1 MIASGTPAARMRGV
15 TLIEL
20 MIVVVIVGIIAT
32 MAFPAYRRY
41 VIRADRADAT
51 TALLQLA
58 AAQERWYLNHNSYT
72 ASLPD
77 LGFGSVTEGGKYAL
91 AIETADARGFQ
102 ARADAIAGQVD
113 DDKCPVFAIDHRGF
127 RYGGGGP
134 VGPATNEPDCWR
146 GR

>member
-1 MIASGTPAARMRGV
+1 MIAPETRAAATRGV

-20 MIVVVIVGIIAT
+20 MIVVVIIGILAT

-51 TALLQLA
+51 TALLRLA

-72 ASLPD
+72 SSLAD
-77 LGFGSVTEGGKYAL
+77 LGIEPVTTGGKYAL
-91 AIETADARGFQ
+91 AIDTADAVGFR
-102 ARADAIAGQVD
+102 ARANAIAGQGD
-113 DDKCPVFAIDHRGF
+113 DNECPVFAIDHTGF
-127 RYGGGGP
+127 RYGGVGP